1 MLFSTLTLKTPVLRG
16 VSFKACYDWLMY
28 QRPLAIACECFDN
41 MIKIKW
47 LFPDKAF

>member
-1 MLFSTLTLKTPVLRG
+1 MLFSTLTLKPPVLRD
-16 VSFKACYDWLMY
+16 VSFKACYDWLTY